1 MVTRINCECVC
12 VCTLT
17 GLVSRVHEF
26 STLGGRG
33 GSTPHDLQRT
43 PSPKTHT
50 RYYYYF
56 SIHITVAPE
65 IKIRDYSVNNM
76 ISSEERSSSV
86 MNERTVRSH
95 HVKSREMLLRKY
107 SRVKYELSMAHKN
120 TLIPWCELVFGI
132 NQTDYMKRCV

>member
-1 MVTRINCECVC
+1 MSVCVC
-12 VCTLT
+12 VHSRAWSVGFMNFPL
-17 GLVSRVHEF
+17 LVDEVDRRPMISNTH
-26 STLGGRG
+26 L
-33 GSTPHDLQRT
+33 HL
-43 PSPKTHT
+43 KHT